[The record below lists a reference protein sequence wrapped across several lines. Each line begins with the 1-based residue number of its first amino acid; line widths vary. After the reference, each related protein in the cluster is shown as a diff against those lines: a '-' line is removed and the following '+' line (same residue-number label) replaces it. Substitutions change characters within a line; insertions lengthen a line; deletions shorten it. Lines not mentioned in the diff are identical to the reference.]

1 MECADVLK
9 YKCLKYEPFLY
20 RSIHAKPTWFIYFS
34 TFDNLEWPVF
44 KCFSAKNFV
53 FYKLLVDFCA

>member
-20 RSIHAKPTWFIYFS
+20 RSIHAKPRWFIYFS

-44 KCFSAKNFV
+44 KCFSAKIS
-53 FYKLLVDFCA
+53 YYEP